1 MAASVRSS
9 RMPPSSGSDFGVR
22 QLANPDRKN
31 PDLART
37 PLPGAERVK
46 YCYVGGNPVLLPLP
60 PNIWEG
66 WAIMKSLQALTLFAC
81 AFLERKA
88 ELTESS
94 HDSGAT
100 EQRPYPVT
108 SSSSGHTRSTPT
120 LMREGGIPSWRCRRR
135 GRNSGSRDIGSDSP
149 WPSALGPCDCLPQPN
164 RAYHRA

>member
-1 MAASVRSS
+1 LDGIGEGRKGGRAVSKLLLMVASQEVNLLPRPKYLPESMNRVTRSIWSGAPAMPRITYTLIKHPVSSMAASVRSS

-46 YCYVGGNPVLLPLP
+46 YCYVGGSPVLLPLP

-66 WAIMKSLQALTLFAC
+66 WAIIKSLQALTLFAC

-88 ELTESS
+88 EL
-94 HDSGAT
+94 
-100 EQRPYPVT
+100 
-108 SSSSGHTRSTPT
+108 
-120 LMREGGIPSWRCRRR
+120 MGGIL
-135 GRNSGSRDIGSDSP
+135 
-149 WPSALGPCDCLPQPN
+149 A
-164 RAYHRA
+164 